1 MCQCLA
7 EMFGLNIDHL
17 LYITYSEEST
27 TFFKVKFSQELWNLV
42 WDQALEDFWY
52 RLDFKTYSKWH
63 PGEGH
68 KFTVSNVEFFCEI
81 PSCTARIE

>member
-1 MCQCLA
+1 MSVSIRKKTPVHYCLPDYYVCQCLA

-42 WDQALEDFWY
+42 WDQALEDY
-52 RLDFKTYSKWH
+52 GTDLLEMA
-63 PGEGH
+63 PG
-68 KFTVSNVEFFCEI
+68 
-81 PSCTARIE
+81 

>member
-42 WDQALEDFWY
+42 WDQALEDFGTDWISKPTRNGIRVKDINLQSLMLNFFVKY
-52 RLDFKTYSKWH
+52 RH
-63 PGEGH
+63 VQPG
-68 KFTVSNVEFFCEI
+68 
-81 PSCTARIE
+81 

>member
-42 WDQALEDFWY
+42 WNQALEDY
-52 RLDFKTYSKWH
+52 GTDLLEMA
-63 PGEGH
+63 PG
-68 KFTVSNVEFFCEI
+68 
-81 PSCTARIE
+81 